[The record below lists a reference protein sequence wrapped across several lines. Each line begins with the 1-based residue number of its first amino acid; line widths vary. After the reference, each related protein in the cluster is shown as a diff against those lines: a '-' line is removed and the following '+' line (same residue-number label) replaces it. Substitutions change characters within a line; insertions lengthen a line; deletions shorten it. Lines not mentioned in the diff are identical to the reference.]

1 MVLFTHEQN
10 IIYNQTKLN
19 HIVHEQTIICTQLF
33 ADHNYKRLLANE
45 KEELFAYNDKTMYMC
60 SR

>member
-19 HIVHEQTIICTQLF
+19 HIAYEQTIIILYTVICRS
-33 ADHNYKRLLANE
+33 YKRLLANE
-45 KEELFAYNDKTMYMC
+45 KEELFASNDKTMYMC